1 MPASRCVCWYPSH
14 PQLTPPPAPTLPQ
27 PHLSPGDGPIV
38 LCLAPTREL
47 AVQIQQECAKFGSS
61 SRIKSTCVYGGAP
74 KGPQA
79 G

>member
-1 MPASRCVCWYPSH
+1 MPVTGH
-14 PQLTPPPAPTLPQ
+14 PPPPFAAPLETFPAPPPLQ

-47 AVQIQQECAKFGSS
+47 AVQIQNECARFGST

-74 KGPQA
+74 KGPQS